1 MNEFFVIDS
10 IMLVK
15 VVMKMFVRLFVKFW
29 MLLSDVMC
37 VGVGVILL
45 MSVYML
51 VLVNDRLVYVSVNR
65 LRQVYMFLMNVDSVI
80 DDDSSMLSMRQVLC
94 VVVVFQLW
102 WNRLFDMQLLSQLLG
117 IVSSVG
123 SMFQVLSD
131 VSEKLCDCSRQFGN
145 YVMKK
150 QIVKFR
156 QNRLIIIFYMVWQWN
171 RLSYDIFGLLVVVV
185 IIGVLCCVSSVL
197 MVFGVIV

>member
-1 MNEFFVIDS
+1 MNRYDNVLIMYSVLVIVSGIMNEFFVIDS

-65 LRQVYMFLMNVDSVI
+65 LR
-80 DDDSSMLSMRQVLC
+80 
-94 VVVVFQLW
+94 
-102 WNRLFDMQLLSQLLG
+102 
-117 IVSSVG
+117 
-123 SMFQVLSD
+123 
-131 VSEKLCDCSRQFGN
+131 
-145 YVMKK
+145 
-150 QIVKFR
+150 
-156 QNRLIIIFYMVWQWN
+156 
-171 RLSYDIFGLLVVVV
+171 
-185 IIGVLCCVSSVL
+185 
-197 MVFGVIV
+197 